1 MKLLFALVAVP
12 LVLLALLAPVSSR
25 PGREPE
31 GCLDGCAHAS
41 ARRSGPLRVLNLNV
55 LHGFP
60 TFARVEQR
68 MALIADEIERSD
80 ADVICLQEVPTVVG
94 LVNGAEWL
102 AERTQRNHVFFR
114 ANGNRN
120 TIGFEEG
127 AAILTRF
134 PITHAAGTELA
145 PRAPI
150 FEHRIVLHARVAAP
164 GGALDVFSTHLA
176 IDGRRN
182 RGQTRDLVRVVE
194 ESAVGP
200 VVVAGD
206 FNAEETSPQIAEL
219 AARWTDSFRTLHPES
234 AGATCCSGAL
244 RGGARRIDYVFA
256 GAGLVPVSS
265 RVILD
270 AAVETSGGELHASD
284 HSGLLVELER

>member
-1 MKLLFALVAVP
+1 VKLLLALVAVP

-31 GCLDGCAHAS
+31 GCLDGCARPS
-41 ARRSGPLRVLNLNV
+41 TRQPGPLRVLSLNV

-60 TFARVEQR
+60 IFAHVEER

-134 PITHAAGTELA
+134 PIIHAAGTELV

-164 GGALDVFSTHLA
+164 GGAIDVFSTHLA
-176 IDGRRN
+176 IDAERN

-194 ESAVGP
+194 ENAIGAVI
-200 VVVAGD
+200 VAGD
-206 FNAEETSPQIAEL
+206 FNAEETSPQIADL
-219 AARWTDSFRTLHPES
+219 AALWTDTFRALQPES
-234 AGATCCSGAL
+234 PGATCCSGVL
-244 RGGARRIDYVFA
+244 RGAPRRIDYVFA
-256 GAGLVPVSS
+256 GPGLVPLSS
-265 RVILD
+265 RVILE
-270 AAVETSGGELHASD
+270 AAIETPAGALHASD
-284 HSGLLVELER
+284 HSGLFVELER